1 MTMTNRTFYES
12 IINGIVNDEI
22 IDKAKDE
29 LAKLDARNTKRADA
43 KAVKSAELD
52 APIKEAI
59 MTAINGTMTTSEIAS
74 AVGLSTNKVSPRCK
88 ALVAEGKLVESEVKV
103 KGSGNRKAYAKA

>member
-12 IINGIVNDEI
+12 IINGIVNDEV

-29 LAKLDARNTKRADA
+29 LSKLNARNVKRADA
-43 KAVKSAELD
+43 KAIKSAELN
-52 APIKEAI
+52 APIEEAI
-59 MTAINGTMTTSEIAS
+59 MNAINGTMTTAEIAT

-88 ALVAEGKLVESEVKV
+88 VLVENGKLIETDVKV
-103 KGSGNRKAYAKA
+103 KGLGNRKAYTKA